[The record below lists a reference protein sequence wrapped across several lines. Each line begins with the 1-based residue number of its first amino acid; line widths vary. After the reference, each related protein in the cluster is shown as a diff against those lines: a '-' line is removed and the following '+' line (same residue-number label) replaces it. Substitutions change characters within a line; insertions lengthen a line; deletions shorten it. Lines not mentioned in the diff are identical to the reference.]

1 MSKLNA
7 VSGRWKLGLL
17 LALGTATMWGTLPV
31 ALHQVAPTIGPA
43 TSTFFRFFIAALV
56 LTPYLVLTRQIN
68 NQHKLKSAKLLALTL
83 TAGLLLTG
91 NYGFYILGLERTS
104 AEATQ
109 VLIQLAPMLL
119 LLAGLG
125 LFKETFSRSQWLG
138 FFGFALGLLLF
149 FERQASQLLI
159 DFGDYGLG
167 LIFIIMSAI
176 FWTGYAIIQK
186 FLLNDFQSSETM
198 LILYWIG
205 SLVFL
210 PLSDFSTLNQLSPVQ
225 WAALIFCGL
234 NTLIAYGCFA
244 EAMMHLEASRVSA
257 IIAIAPLF
265 TIAIAQLIPISD
277 MPVEPLT
284 GLSIIGA
291 ILVVSGSIT
300 TATAK
305 KSQPNNQKKILTT

>member
-7 VSGRWKLGLL
+7 LSGRWKLGLL

-43 TSTFFRFFIAALV
+43 TSTFFRFFIAALL
-56 LTPYLVLTRQIN
+56 LTPYLLVTRQVN

-83 TAGLLLTG
+83 AAGLLLTG

-109 VLIQLAPMLL
+109 VMIQLAPMLL
-119 LLAGLG
+119 LLAGLW
-125 LFKETFSRSQWLG
+125 LFKETFSTKQWLG
-138 FFGFALGLLLF
+138 FFAFALGLLLF
-149 FERQASQLLI
+149 FERQISQLLF

-167 LIFIIMSAI
+167 LVFIIMSAI

-186 FLLNDFQSSETM
+186 YLLNDFQSSETM

-210 PLSDFSTLNQLSPVQ
+210 PLSDFSTMGQLNSLQ
-225 WAALIFCGL
+225 WAALLFCGL

-244 EAMMHLEASRVSA
+244 EAMVHLEASRVSA
-257 IIAIAPLF
+257 IIAITPLF
-265 TIAIAQLIPISD
+265 TIAIAQLLPIGD

-284 GLSIIGA
+284 ALSILGA

-300 TATAK
+300 TAIAMKT
-305 KSQPNNQKKILTT
+305 

>member
-1 MSKLNA
+1 MSKFNA
-7 VSGRWKLGLL
+7 LSGRWKLGLL

-43 TSTFFRFFIAALV
+43 TSTFFRFFIAALL
-56 LTPYLVLTRQIN
+56 LTPYLVITRQVN

-83 TAGLLLTG
+83 AAGLLLTG

-109 VLIQLAPMLL
+109 VMIQLAPMLL
-119 LLAGLG
+119 LLAGLW
-125 LFKETFSRSQWLG
+125 LFKETFSTKQWLG
-138 FFGFALGLLLF
+138 FFAFALGLLLF
-149 FERQASQLLI
+149 FERQISQLLF

-167 LIFIIMSAI
+167 LVFIIMSAI

-186 FLLNDFQSSETM
+186 YLLNDFQSSETM

-210 PLSDFSTLNQLSPVQ
+210 PISDFSTMGQLNSLQ
-225 WAALIFCGL
+225 WAALLFCGL

-244 EAMMHLEASRVSA
+244 EAMVHLEASRVSA
-257 IIAIAPLF
+257 IIAITPLF
-265 TIAIAQLIPISD
+265 TIAIAQLLPMGD

-284 GLSIIGA
+284 ALSILGA

-300 TATAK
+300 TAIAK
-305 KSQPNNQKKILTT
+305 KT

>member
-7 VSGRWKLGLL
+7 LSGRWKLGLL

-43 TSTFFRFFIAALV
+43 TSTFFRFFIAALL
-56 LTPYLVLTRQIN
+56 LTPYLLVTRQVN
-68 NQHKLKSAKLLALTL
+68 NPNKLKSAKLLALTL
-83 TAGLLLTG
+83 AAGLLLTG

-109 VLIQLAPMLL
+109 VMIQLAPMLL
-119 LLAGLG
+119 LLAGLW
-125 LFKETFSRSQWLG
+125 LFKETFSTKQWLG
-138 FFGFALGLLLF
+138 FFAFGLGLLLF
-149 FERQASQLLI
+149 FERQISQLLF

-167 LIFIIMSAI
+167 LVFIIMSAI

-186 FLLNDFQSSETM
+186 YLLNDFKSSETM

-210 PLSDFSTLNQLSPVQ
+210 PLSDFSTMGQLNSLQ
-225 WAALIFCGL
+225 WAALLFCGL

-244 EAMMHLEASRVSA
+244 EAMVHLEASRVSA
-257 IIAIAPLF
+257 IIAITPLF
-265 TIAIAQLIPISD
+265 TIAIAQLLPIGD

-284 GLSIIGA
+284 ALSILGA

-300 TATAK
+300 TAIAK
-305 KSQPNNQKKILTT
+305 KS

>member
-1 MSKLNA
+1 MSKLKS
-7 VSGRWKLGLL
+7 VSGRWKLGIL

-31 ALHQVAPTIGPA
+31 ALHLVAPTIGPA
-43 TSTFFRFFIAALV
+43 TSTFFRFFIAALL
-56 LTPYLVLTRQIN
+56 LTPYLLVTRQVI

-83 TAGLLLTG
+83 AAGLLLTG

-109 VLIQLAPMLL
+109 VMIQLAPMLL
-119 LLAGLG
+119 LLAGLW
-125 LFKETFSRSQWLG
+125 LFKETFNTKQWLG
-138 FFGFALGLLLF
+138 VFAFAIGLLLF
-149 FERQASQLLI
+149 FERQISQLLF

-167 LIFIIMSAI
+167 LVFIIMSAI

-186 FLLNDFQSSETM
+186 YLLNDFQSSETM

-210 PLSDFSTLNQLSPVQ
+210 PLSDFSTMGQLNSLQ
-225 WAALIFCGL
+225 WTALLFCGL

-244 EAMMHLEASRVSA
+244 EAMVHLEASRVSA
-257 IIAIAPLF
+257 IIAITPLF
-265 TIAIAQLIPISD
+265 TIAIAQLLPIGD
-277 MPVEPLT
+277 MLVEPLT
-284 GLSIIGA
+284 ALSILGA

-300 TATAK
+300 TAIAK
-305 KSQPNNQKKILTT
+305 KA

>member
-7 VSGRWKLGLL
+7 LSGRWKLGLL

-43 TSTFFRFFIAALV
+43 TSTFFRFFIAALL
-56 LTPYLVLTRQIN
+56 LTPYLLVTRQVN

-83 TAGLLLTG
+83 AAGLLLTG

-109 VLIQLAPMLL
+109 VMIQLAPMLL
-119 LLAGLG
+119 LLAGLW
-125 LFKETFSRSQWLG
+125 LFKETFSTQQWLG
-138 FFGFALGLLLF
+138 VFAFALGLLLF
-149 FERQASQLLI
+149 FERQISQLLF

-167 LIFIIMSAI
+167 LVFIIMSAI

-186 FLLNDFQSSETM
+186 YLLNDFQSSETM

-210 PLSDFSTLNQLSPVQ
+210 PLSDFSTMGQLNSLQ
-225 WAALIFCGL
+225 WVALLFCGL

-244 EAMMHLEASRVSA
+244 EAMAHLEASRVSA
-257 IIAIAPLF
+257 IIAITPLF
-265 TIAIAQLIPISD
+265 TIAIAQLLPIGD

-284 GLSIIGA
+284 GLSILGA

-300 TATAK
+300 TAIAK
-305 KSQPNNQKKILTT
+305 KT

>member
-1 MSKLNA
+1 MSKLKA
-7 VSGRWKLGLL
+7 LSGRWKLGLL

-43 TSTFFRFFIAALV
+43 TSTFFRFFIAALL
-56 LTPYLVLTRQIN
+56 LTPYLLVTRQVN

-83 TAGLLLTG
+83 AAGLLLTG

-109 VLIQLAPMLL
+109 VMIQLAPMLL
-119 LLAGLG
+119 LLAGLW
-125 LFKETFSRSQWLG
+125 LFKETFSTKQWLG
-138 FFGFALGLLLF
+138 FFAFALGLLLF
-149 FERQASQLLI
+149 FERQISQLLF

-167 LIFIIMSAI
+167 LVFIIMSAI

-186 FLLNDFQSSETM
+186 YLLNDFQSSETM

-210 PLSDFSTLNQLSPVQ
+210 PLSDFSTMGQLNSLQ
-225 WAALIFCGL
+225 WAALLFCGL

-244 EAMMHLEASRVSA
+244 EAMAHLEASRVSA
-257 IIAIAPLF
+257 IIAITPLF
-265 TIAIAQLIPISD
+265 TIAIAQLLPIGD

-284 GLSIIGA
+284 ALSILGA

-300 TATAK
+300 TAIAMKT
-305 KSQPNNQKKILTT
+305 

>member
-7 VSGRWKLGLL
+7 LSGRWKLGLL

-43 TSTFFRFFIAALV
+43 TSTFFRFFIAALL
-56 LTPYLVLTRQIN
+56 LTPYLLVTRQVN

-83 TAGLLLTG
+83 AAGLLLTG

-109 VLIQLAPMLL
+109 VMIQLAPMLL
-119 LLAGLG
+119 LLAGLW
-125 LFKETFSRSQWLG
+125 LFKETFSTKQWLG
-138 FFGFALGLLLF
+138 FFAFALGLLLF
-149 FERQASQLLI
+149 FERQISQLLF

-167 LIFIIMSAI
+167 LVFIIMSAI

-186 FLLNDFQSSETM
+186 YLLNDFQSSETM

-210 PLSDFSTLNQLSPVQ
+210 PISDFSTMGQLNSLQ
-225 WAALIFCGL
+225 WAALLFCGL

-244 EAMMHLEASRVSA
+244 EAMVHLEASRVSA
-257 IIAIAPLF
+257 IIAITPLF
-265 TIAIAQLIPISD
+265 TIAIAQLLPIGD

-284 GLSIIGA
+284 GLSILGA

-300 TATAK
+300 TAIAK
-305 KSQPNNQKKILTT
+305 KA

>member
-7 VSGRWKLGLL
+7 LSGRWKLGLL

-43 TSTFFRFFIAALV
+43 TSTFFRFFIAALL
-56 LTPYLVLTRQIN
+56 LTPYLLVTRQVN

-83 TAGLLLTG
+83 AAGLLLTG

-109 VLIQLAPMLL
+109 VMIQLAPMLL
-119 LLAGLG
+119 LLAGLW
-125 LFKETFSRSQWLG
+125 LFKETFSTKQWLG
-138 FFGFALGLLLF
+138 VFAFALGLLLF
-149 FERQASQLLI
+149 FERQISQLLF

-167 LIFIIMSAI
+167 LVFIIMSAI

-186 FLLNDFQSSETM
+186 YLLNDFQSSETM

-210 PLSDFSTLNQLSPVQ
+210 PLSDFSTMGQLNSLQS
-225 WAALIFCGL
+225 AALLFCGL

-244 EAMMHLEASRVSA
+244 EAMVHLEASRVSA
-257 IIAIAPLF
+257 IIAITPLF
-265 TIAIAQLIPISD
+265 TIAIAQLLPIGD

-284 GLSIIGA
+284 GLSIFGA

-300 TATAK
+300 TAIAK
-305 KSQPNNQKKILTT
+305 KT

>member
-7 VSGRWKLGLL
+7 LSGRWKLGLL

-43 TSTFFRFFIAALV
+43 TSTFFRFFIAALL
-56 LTPYLVLTRQIN
+56 LTPYLLVTRQVN

-83 TAGLLLTG
+83 AAGLLLTG

-109 VLIQLAPMLL
+109 VMIQLAPMLL
-119 LLAGLG
+119 LLAGLW
-125 LFKETFSRSQWLG
+125 LFKETFSTKQWLG
-138 FFGFALGLLLF
+138 FFAFALGLLLF
-149 FERQASQLLI
+149 FERQISQLLF

-167 LIFIIMSAI
+167 LVFIIMSAI

-186 FLLNDFQSSETM
+186 YLLNDFQSSETM

-210 PLSDFSTLNQLSPVQ
+210 PISDFSTMGQLNSLQ
-225 WAALIFCGL
+225 WAALLFCGL

-244 EAMMHLEASRVSA
+244 EAMVHLEASRVSA
-257 IIAIAPLF
+257 IIAITPLF
-265 TIAIAQLIPISD
+265 TIAIAQLLPMGD

-284 GLSIIGA
+284 ALSILGA

-300 TATAK
+300 TAIAK
-305 KSQPNNQKKILTT
+305 KT

>member
-1 MSKLNA
+1 MSKFNA
-7 VSGRWKLGLL
+7 LSGRWKLGLL

-43 TSTFFRFFIAALV
+43 TSTFFRFFIAALL
-56 LTPYLVLTRQIN
+56 LTPYLLVTRQVN

-83 TAGLLLTG
+83 AAGLLLTG

-109 VLIQLAPMLL
+109 VMIQLAPMLL
-119 LLAGLG
+119 LLAGLW
-125 LFKETFSRSQWLG
+125 LFKETFSTKQWLG
-138 FFGFALGLLLF
+138 FFAFALGLLLF
-149 FERQASQLLI
+149 FERQISQLLF

-167 LIFIIMSAI
+167 LVFIIMSAI

-186 FLLNDFQSSETM
+186 YLLNDFQSSETM

-210 PLSDFSTLNQLSPVQ
+210 PLSDFSTMGQLNSLQ
-225 WAALIFCGL
+225 WAALLFCGL

-244 EAMMHLEASRVSA
+244 EAMVHLEASRVSA
-257 IIAIAPLF
+257 IIAITPLF
-265 TIAIAQLIPISD
+265 TIAIAQLLPIGD

-284 GLSIIGA
+284 ALSILGA

-300 TATAK
+300 TAIAK
-305 KSQPNNQKKILTT
+305 KT

>member
-1 MSKLNA
+1 MSKFNA
-7 VSGRWKLGLL
+7 LSGRWKLGLL

-43 TSTFFRFFIAALV
+43 TSTFFRFFIAALL
-56 LTPYLVLTRQIN
+56 LTPYLLVTRQVN

-83 TAGLLLTG
+83 AAGLLLTG

-109 VLIQLAPMLL
+109 VMIQLAPMLL
-119 LLAGLG
+119 LLAGLW
-125 LFKETFSRSQWLG
+125 LFNETFSTKQWLG
-138 FFGFALGLLLF
+138 VFAFALGLLLF
-149 FERQASQLLI
+149 FERQISQLLF

-167 LIFIIMSAI
+167 LVFIIMSAI

-186 FLLNDFQSSETM
+186 YLLNDFQSSETM

-210 PLSDFSTLNQLSPVQ
+210 PISDFSTMGQLNSLQ
-225 WAALIFCGL
+225 WAALLFCGL

-244 EAMMHLEASRVSA
+244 EAMVHLEASRVSA
-257 IIAIAPLF
+257 IIAITPLF
-265 TIAIAQLIPISD
+265 TIAIAQLLPIGD

-284 GLSIIGA
+284 ALSILGA

-300 TATAK
+300 TAIAK
-305 KSQPNNQKKILTT
+305 KT

>member
-1 MSKLNA
+1 MSKFNA
-7 VSGRWKLGLL
+7 LSGRWKLGLL

-43 TSTFFRFFIAALV
+43 TSTFFRFFIAALL
-56 LTPYLVLTRQIN
+56 LTPYLLVTRQVN

-83 TAGLLLTG
+83 AAGLLLTG

-109 VLIQLAPMLL
+109 VMIQLAPMLL
-119 LLAGLG
+119 LLAGLW
-125 LFKETFSRSQWLG
+125 LFKETFSTKQWLG
-138 FFGFALGLLLF
+138 FFAFALGLLLF
-149 FERQASQLLI
+149 FERQISQLLF

-167 LIFIIMSAI
+167 LVFIIMSAI

-186 FLLNDFQSSETM
+186 YLLNDFQSSETM

-210 PLSDFSTLNQLSPVQ
+210 PISDFSTMGQLNSLQ
-225 WAALIFCGL
+225 WAALLFCGL

-244 EAMMHLEASRVSA
+244 EAMVHLEASRVSA
-257 IIAIAPLF
+257 IIAITPLF
-265 TIAIAQLIPISD
+265 TIAIAQLLPIGD

-284 GLSIIGA
+284 ALSILGA

-300 TATAK
+300 TAIAK
-305 KSQPNNQKKILTT
+305 KT

>member
-1 MSKLNA
+1 MSKLKS
-7 VSGRWKLGLL
+7 VSGRWKLGIL

-31 ALHQVAPTIGPA
+31 ALHLVAPTIGPA
-43 TSTFFRFFIAALV
+43 TSTFFRFFIAALL
-56 LTPYLVLTRQIN
+56 LTPYLLVTRQVI

-83 TAGLLLTG
+83 AAGLLLTG

-109 VLIQLAPMLL
+109 VMIQLAPMLL
-119 LLAGLG
+119 LLAGLW
-125 LFKETFSRSQWLG
+125 LFKETFNTKQWLG
-138 FFGFALGLLLF
+138 FFAFAIGLLLF
-149 FERQASQLLI
+149 FERQISQLLF

-186 FLLNDFQSSETM
+186 YLLNDFQSSETM

-210 PLSDFSTLNQLSPVQ
+210 PLSDFSTMGQLNSLQ
-225 WAALIFCGL
+225 WTALLFCGL

-244 EAMMHLEASRVSA
+244 EAMVHLEASRVSA
-257 IIAIAPLF
+257 IIAITPLF
-265 TIAIAQLIPISD
+265 TIAIAQLLPIGD
-277 MPVEPLT
+277 MLVEPLT
-284 GLSIIGA
+284 ALSILGA

-300 TATAK
+300 TAIAK
-305 KSQPNNQKKILTT
+305 KA

>member
-1 MSKLNA
+1 MSKLKA
-7 VSGRWKLGLL
+7 LSGRWKLGLL

-43 TSTFFRFFIAALV
+43 TSTFFRFFIAALL
-56 LTPYLVLTRQIN
+56 LTPYLLVTRQVN

-83 TAGLLLTG
+83 AAGLLLTG

-109 VLIQLAPMLL
+109 VMIQLAPMLL
-119 LLAGLG
+119 LLAGLW
-125 LFKETFSRSQWLG
+125 LFKETFSTQQWLG
-138 FFGFALGLLLF
+138 FFAFALGLLLF
-149 FERQASQLLI
+149 FERQISQLLF

-167 LIFIIMSAI
+167 LVFIIMSAI

-186 FLLNDFQSSETM
+186 YLLNDFQSSETM

-210 PLSDFSTLNQLSPVQ
+210 PLSDFSTMGQLNSLQ
-225 WAALIFCGL
+225 WAALLFCGL

-244 EAMMHLEASRVSA
+244 EAMAHLEASRVSA
-257 IIAIAPLF
+257 IIAITPLF
-265 TIAIAQLIPISD
+265 TIAIAQLLPIGD

-284 GLSIIGA
+284 ALSILGA

-300 TATAK
+300 TAIAK
-305 KSQPNNQKKILTT
+305 KS